1 MAPFDDAKILFV
13 VLHIANLSW
22 PLVLADIEWFQANDL
37 KKKLWLDEVKFQ
49 PANGLLKISS
59 NAAWIQNGWPS
70 ATSSGVQP
78 NSPSAVANIQNEHVS
93 TQIYFIVYS
102 TLTLTCRIISLSS
115 TKNARILRISQLDG
129 LLIPT
134 TTKEWRDTAYTI
146 SIMSSSF
153 LFIPELHAR
162 DRSHGKV

>member
-59 NAAWIQNGWPS
+59 NAA
-70 ATSSGVQP
+70 
-78 NSPSAVANIQNEHVS
+78 
-93 TQIYFIVYS
+93 
-102 TLTLTCRIISLSS
+102 
-115 TKNARILRISQLDG
+115 
-129 LLIPT
+129 
-134 TTKEWRDTAYTI
+134 
-146 SIMSSSF
+146 
-153 LFIPELHAR
+153 
-162 DRSHGKV
+162 